1 MENTSCATRGEL
13 RREPW
18 NKRKIVGQKAPM
30 AYGTHSITR
39 TKAALSYQRTK
50 NIGQYS
56 CCLGRANGGL
66 KTERPRCWAL
76 GQKLPPV
83 NASASMPPTK
93 RPQRE

>member
-39 TKAALSYQRTK
+39 TKR
-50 NIGQYS
+50 
-56 CCLGRANGGL
+56 R
-66 KTERPRCWAL
+66 
-76 GQKLPPV
+76 
-83 NASASMPPTK
+83 
-93 RPQRE
+93 